1 MIDQVKRKKRIIG
14 IVIGLL
20 ILATALYWLSDLII
34 YILVAFLISM
44 LGRPLVKFLNKRMSF
59 PPAIA
64 SIVSLVLIIG
74 VISGICWLI
83 FPMFINQIQ
92 QLSKLD
98 YTQIANQSSGW
109 IDNFIAWLSEKNIHI
124 AREQINTYIAQT
136 ANQIWRAINIEGLLV
151 NIVSKVSAISVAI
164 FSIIF
169 ISFFFL
175 RDEKLFKKIVF
186 LFIPDRQVNRV
197 ENVIQSSEYLL
208 TRYFIGLSVE
218 MICMMT
224 ILSVG
229 LWAFGIQNAL
239 LYGCIGGF
247 LNIIPYI
254 GPVIGAVL
262 TCIVTLLNNI
272 DLGLSMDMF
281 WLLIKVVGVFVGGN
295 MIDNMLLQTFI
306 YSTSVK
312 AHPLEIF
319 LVILI
324 AGNLIGIWGMILAI
338 PCYTVLR
345 IFAKEFF
352 KDTKVV
358 RELTRNI

>member
-1 MIDQVKRKKRIIG
+1 MLDPAKRKKRIIG
-14 IVIGLL
+14 LVSGL
-20 ILATALYWLSDLII
+20 IMITAVLYWLSDLII

-44 LGRPLVKFLNKRMSF
+44 LGRPLVKFLNTRLSF
-59 PPAIA
+59 SPSIA
-64 SIVSLVLIIG
+64 SIVSLVVIIG
-74 VISGICWLI
+74 IISGICWLL
-83 FPMFINQIQ
+83 FPMFVNQIQ

-98 YTQIANQSSGW
+98 YSQIASQSSGW
-109 IDNFIAWLSEKNIHI
+109 MDNLLAWLSEKNIHI
-124 AREQINTYIAQT
+124 TREQVNSYIAQT
-136 ANQIWRAINIEGLLV
+136 ANQIWKAINIEGVLV
-151 NIVSKVSAISVAI
+151 NIVNKISSFSVAV

-175 RDEKLFKKIVF
+175 RDEKLFKKIIF
-186 LFIPDRQVNRV
+186 IFIPDRQINKT
-197 ENVIQSSEYLL
+197 ENVIRSSEYLL

-224 ILSVG
+224 ILSV
-229 LWAFGIQNAL
+229 
-239 LYGCIGGF
+239 
-247 LNIIPYI
+247 
-254 GPVIGAVL
+254 IGAVL

-272 DLGLSMDMF
+272 DLGLSMGMF

-324 AGNLIGIWGMILAI
+324 AGNLLGIWGMILAI

>member
-1 MIDQVKRKKRIIG
+1 MLDPAKRKKRIIG
-14 IVIGLL
+14 LVSGL
-20 ILATALYWLSDLII
+20 IMIAAVLYWLSDLII

-44 LGRPLVKFLNKRMSF
+44 LGRPLVKFLNTRLSF
-59 PPAIA
+59 SPSIA
-64 SIVSLVLIIG
+64 SIVSLVVIIG
-74 VISGICWLI
+74 IFSGICWLL
-83 FPMFINQIQ
+83 FPMFVNQIQ

-98 YTQIANQSSGW
+98 YSQIASQSSGW
-109 IDNFIAWLSEKNIHI
+109 MDNLLAWLSEKNIHI
-124 AREQINTYIAQT
+124 TREQVNSYIAQT
-136 ANQIWRAINIEGLLV
+136 ANQIWKAINIEGVLV
-151 NIVSKVSAISVAI
+151 NIVNKISSFSVAV

-175 RDEKLFKKIVF
+175 RDEKLFKKIIF
-186 LFIPDRQVNRV
+186 IFIPDRQINKT
-197 ENVIQSSEYLL
+197 ENVIRSSEYLL

-224 ILSVG
+224 ILSLG

-272 DLGLSMDMF
+272 DLGLSMGMF

-324 AGNLIGIWGMILAI
+324 AGNLLGIWGMILAI